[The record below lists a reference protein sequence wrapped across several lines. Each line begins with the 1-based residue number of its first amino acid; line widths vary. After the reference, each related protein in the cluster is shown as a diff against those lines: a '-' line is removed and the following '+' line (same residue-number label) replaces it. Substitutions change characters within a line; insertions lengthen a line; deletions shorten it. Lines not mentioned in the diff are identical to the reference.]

1 MKQKNKAVTLHE
13 VRLLFENKFPELLAG
28 AVDSPDEASFRQKI
42 DAYLSDASW
51 NAEGVRVVR
60 RLLEYD
66 GRVIHELSVGEDV
79 KVETLALLWRF
90 LSGRI
95 GEDEISPDFALE
107 LYHQFSRLHDGPS
120 GVPEKE
126 DVLRWMRRW
135 PDGLNEQVRAIR
147 EANKERIMALLV
159 RKIEHRPA
167 SSGRYV
173 FPEGCSEAEKL
184 GWVSR
189 WWGEARFHLSMA
201 VKSAT
206 ELNRMLDGTLSGE
219 TLRIYQQAQEKGI
232 PVFVTPYYLS
242 LLNPTGKG
250 YDDAAIRSYV
260 IYSSRLVETFG
271 GIRAWERE
279 DIVEEGKPNVAGWLL
294 PGGHNIHRRYPE
306 VAILIPDTMGRACG
320 GLCASCQRMYDFQSR
335 RLNFELEKLKPK
347 ENWNTRLRK
356 LMDYFE
362 HDTQIRDILIT
373 GGDALMSRNATLRNI
388 LDAVCK
394 MAVRKRQANLSRP
407 DGEKYAEL
415 QRVRLGTRLPVYL
428 PMRVDDE
435 LLDIL
440 RDFRQKAV
448 EAGITQLFVQ
458 THFQSPLE
466 VTPESREAIRRILST
481 GWAVTN
487 QLVYNVA
494 ASRRGHTA
502 KLRKVLNSLG
512 VICYYT
518 FTVKGFEENY
528 EVFAPNARSLQESAE
543 EKAWGRLAP
552 EAEHDFLE
560 SLDGAPNKAVA
571 VRQFCAAHDVPFLA
585 TDRSVLNLPGI
596 GKSMSFALVG
606 VDAKGRRILR
616 FDHDRTRRHSPI
628 IDRVHEVYI
637 RENKPVYRYLLQLQD
652 MGEDMGEYETLW
664 AYTEG
669 ETERRFPFFEYP
681 VPDFSVTSRYTNLD
695 VGVVE
700 HRYLRGVLALQIRD
714 LRLVLPLHLVK
725 LFAVT
730 VLRSLNFLM
739 EFVNVLLSV
748 CHKLAQLSVVLLHLL
763 QFSTT

>member
-66 GRVIHELSVGEDV
+66 GRVVHELSVGEDV

-107 LYHQFSRLHDGPS
+107 LYHQFSRLHAAPS

-173 FPEGCSEAEKL
+173 FPEGCNEAEKL
-184 GWVSR
+184 GWVRR

-201 VKSAT
+201 VKSAA

-394 MAVRKRQANLSRP
+394 MAVRKRQANLSRS

-440 RDFRQKAV
+440 RDFRQKAA

-695 VGVVE
+695 VGEGEV
-700 HRYLRGVLALQIRD
+700 RD
-714 LRLVLPLHLVK
+714 LRPD
-725 LFAVT
+725 
-730 VLRSLNFLM
+730 R
-739 EFVNVLLSV
+739 
-748 CHKLAQLSVVLLHLL
+748 
-763 QFSTT
+763 

>member
-13 VRLLFENKFPELLAG
+13 VRLLFEDKFPELLAG
-28 AVDSPDEASFRQKI
+28 AVDSPDEGSFRQKI

-66 GRVIHELSVGEDV
+66 GRVVHELSVGEDV

-107 LYHQFSRLHDGPS
+107 LYHQFSRLHAAPS

-173 FPEGCSEAEKL
+173 FPEGCGEAEKL
-184 GWVSR
+184 GWVRR

-201 VKSAT
+201 VKSAA

-219 TLRIYQQAQEKGI
+219 ALRIYQQAQEKGI

-440 RDFRQKAV
+440 RDFRQKAA

-543 EKAWGRLAP
+543 EKAWGCLAP

-681 VPDFSVTSRYTNLD
+681 VPDFSVTGRYTNLD
-695 VGVVE
+695 VGEDEV
-700 HRYLRGVLALQIRD
+700 RD
-714 LRLVLPLHLVK
+714 LRPD
-725 LFAVT
+725 
-730 VLRSLNFLM
+730 R
-739 EFVNVLLSV
+739 
-748 CHKLAQLSVVLLHLL
+748 
-763 QFSTT
+763 

>member
-28 AVDSPDEASFRQKI
+28 AVDSPDEVSFRQKI

-66 GRVIHELSVGEDV
+66 GRVVHELSVGEDV

-184 GWVSR
+184 GWVRR

-440 RDFRQKAV
+440 RDFRQKAA

-543 EKAWGRLAP
+543 EKACGRLAP

-560 SLDGAPNKAVA
+560 SLGGAPNKAVA
-571 VRQFCAAHDVPFLA
+571 IRQFCVAHDVPFLA

-695 VGVVE
+695 VGEDEV
-700 HRYLRGVLALQIRD
+700 RD
-714 LRLVLPLHLVK
+714 LRPDW
-725 LFAVT
+725 
-730 VLRSLNFLM
+730 
-739 EFVNVLLSV
+739 
-748 CHKLAQLSVVLLHLL
+748 
-763 QFSTT
+763 

>member
-66 GRVIHELSVGEDV
+66 GRVVHELSVGEDV

-320 GLCASCQRMYDFQSR
+320 GLCASCQRMYNFQSR

-695 VGVVE
+695 VGEDEV
-700 HRYLRGVLALQIRD
+700 RD
-714 LRLVLPLHLVK
+714 LRPDW
-725 LFAVT
+725 
-730 VLRSLNFLM
+730 
-739 EFVNVLLSV
+739 
-748 CHKLAQLSVVLLHLL
+748 
-763 QFSTT
+763 

>member
-28 AVDSPDEASFRQKI
+28 AVDSPDEVSFRQKI

-66 GRVIHELSVGEDV
+66 GRVVHELSVGEDV

-107 LYHQFSRLHDGPS
+107 LYHQFSRLHAAPS

-184 GWVSR
+184 GWVRR

-201 VKSAT
+201 VKSAA

-695 VGVVE
+695 VGEDEV
-700 HRYLRGVLALQIRD
+700 RD
-714 LRLVLPLHLVK
+714 LRPDW
-725 LFAVT
+725 
-730 VLRSLNFLM
+730 
-739 EFVNVLLSV
+739 
-748 CHKLAQLSVVLLHLL
+748 
-763 QFSTT
+763 

>member
-66 GRVIHELSVGEDV
+66 GRVVHELSVGEDV

-107 LYHQFSRLHDGPS
+107 LYHQFSRLHAAPS

-173 FPEGCSEAEKL
+173 FPEGCGEAEKL
-184 GWVSR
+184 GWVRR

-201 VKSAT
+201 VKSAA

-320 GLCASCQRMYDFQSR
+320 GLSASCQRMYDFQSR

-440 RDFRQKAV
+440 RDFRQKAA

-695 VGVVE
+695 VGEDEV
-700 HRYLRGVLALQIRD
+700 RD
-714 LRLVLPLHLVK
+714 LQPDR
-725 LFAVT
+725 
-730 VLRSLNFLM
+730 
-739 EFVNVLLSV
+739 
-748 CHKLAQLSVVLLHLL
+748 
-763 QFSTT
+763 

>member
-66 GRVIHELSVGEDV
+66 GRVVHELSVGEDV

-107 LYHQFSRLHDGPS
+107 LYHQFSRLHDGSS

-184 GWVSR
+184 GWVRR

-201 VKSAT
+201 VKSAA

-440 RDFRQKAV
+440 RDFRQKAA

-571 VRQFCAAHDVPFLA
+571 VRLFCAAHDVPFLA

-606 VDAKGRRILR
+606 VDARGRRILR

-681 VPDFSVTSRYTNLD
+681 VPDFSVTGRYTNLD
-695 VGVVE
+695 VGEDEV
-700 HRYLRGVLALQIRD
+700 RD
-714 LRLVLPLHLVK
+714 LRPDW
-725 LFAVT
+725 
-730 VLRSLNFLM
+730 
-739 EFVNVLLSV
+739 
-748 CHKLAQLSVVLLHLL
+748 
-763 QFSTT
+763 

>member
-66 GRVIHELSVGEDV
+66 GRVVHELSVGEDV

-184 GWVSR
+184 GWVRR

-637 RENKPVYRYLLQLQD
+637 RENKTVYRYLLQLQD

-695 VGVVE
+695 VGEDEV
-700 HRYLRGVLALQIRD
+700 RD
-714 LRLVLPLHLVK
+714 LRPDW
-725 LFAVT
+725 
-730 VLRSLNFLM
+730 
-739 EFVNVLLSV
+739 
-748 CHKLAQLSVVLLHLL
+748 
-763 QFSTT
+763 

>member
-560 SLDGAPNKAVA
+560 SLDGAPKKAVA

-695 VGVVE
+695 VGEDEV
-700 HRYLRGVLALQIRD
+700 RD
-714 LRLVLPLHLVK
+714 LRPDW
-725 LFAVT
+725 
-730 VLRSLNFLM
+730 
-739 EFVNVLLSV
+739 
-748 CHKLAQLSVVLLHLL
+748 
-763 QFSTT
+763 

>member
-66 GRVIHELSVGEDV
+66 GRVVHELSVGEDV
-79 KVETLALLWRF
+79 KVETLDLLWRF
-90 LSGRI
+90 LSGRME
-95 GEDEISPDFALE
+95 GEEISPDFALE
-107 LYHQFSRLHDGPS
+107 LYHQFSRLHAAPS

-173 FPEGCSEAEKL
+173 FPEGCGEAEKL
-184 GWVSR
+184 GWVR
-189 WWGEARFHLSMA
+189 QWWGEARFHLAMA
-201 VKSAT
+201 VKSAA
-206 ELNRMLDGTLSGE
+206 ELNRMLGGTLSGE
-219 TLRIYQQAQEKGI
+219 TMRVYQQAQEKGI

-440 RDFRQKAV
+440 RDLRQKAA

-560 SLDGAPNKAVA
+560 SLGGAPNKAVA
-571 VRQFCAAHDVPFLA
+571 VRQFCVAHDVPFLA
-585 TDRSVLNLPGI
+585 TDRSVLNLPGV

-628 IDRVHEVYI
+628 IDRVREVYI

-695 VGVVE
+695 VGEGEV
-700 HRYLRGVLALQIRD
+700 RD
-714 LRLVLPLHLVK
+714 LRPD
-725 LFAVT
+725 
-730 VLRSLNFLM
+730 R
-739 EFVNVLLSV
+739 
-748 CHKLAQLSVVLLHLL
+748 
-763 QFSTT
+763 

>member
-28 AVDSPDEASFRQKI
+28 AVDSPDEVSFRQKI

-66 GRVIHELSVGEDV
+66 GRVVHELSVGEDV

-184 GWVSR
+184 GWVRR

-201 VKSAT
+201 VKSAA

-440 RDFRQKAV
+440 RDFRQKAA

-681 VPDFSVTSRYTNLD
+681 VPDFSVTGRYTNLD
-695 VGVVE
+695 VGEGEV
-700 HRYLRGVLALQIRD
+700 RD
-714 LRLVLPLHLVK
+714 LRPDW
-725 LFAVT
+725 
-730 VLRSLNFLM
+730 
-739 EFVNVLLSV
+739 
-748 CHKLAQLSVVLLHLL
+748 
-763 QFSTT
+763 

>member
-66 GRVIHELSVGEDV
+66 GRVIHELSVGED
-79 KVETLALLWRF
+79 VETLALLWRF

-189 WWGEARFHLSMA
+189 WSGEARFHLSMA

-279 DIVEEGKPNVAGWLL
+279 DIVEEGKPNV
-294 PGGHNIHRRYPE
+294 PDGHNIHRRYPE

-552 EAEHDFLE
+552 DRTRLWPSGSFVPRTTCLSWLRIVVCSICPVSAKVCL
-560 SLDGAPNKAVA
+560 SLWWEWTPKD
-571 VRQFCAAHDVPFLA
+571 AASCGS
-585 TDRSVLNLPGI
+585 TTT
-596 GKSMSFALVG
+596 ALVG
-606 VDAKGRRILR
+606 TAR
-616 FDHDRTRRHSPI
+616 
-628 IDRVHEVYI
+628 
-637 RENKPVYRYLLQLQD
+637 
-652 MGEDMGEYETLW
+652 
-664 AYTEG
+664 
-669 ETERRFPFFEYP
+669 
-681 VPDFSVTSRYTNLD
+681 
-695 VGVVE
+695 
-700 HRYLRGVLALQIRD
+700 
-714 LRLVLPLHLVK
+714 
-725 LFAVT
+725 
-730 VLRSLNFLM
+730 
-739 EFVNVLLSV
+739 
-748 CHKLAQLSVVLLHLL
+748 
-763 QFSTT
+763 

>member
-66 GRVIHELSVGEDV
+66 GRVVHELSVGEDV

-306 VAILIPDTMGRACG
+306 VAILIACG

-695 VGVVE
+695 VGEDEV
-700 HRYLRGVLALQIRD
+700 RD
-714 LRLVLPLHLVK
+714 LRPDW
-725 LFAVT
+725 
-730 VLRSLNFLM
+730 
-739 EFVNVLLSV
+739 
-748 CHKLAQLSVVLLHLL
+748 
-763 QFSTT
+763 

>member
-28 AVDSPDEASFRQKI
+28 AVDSPDEVSFRQKI

-66 GRVIHELSVGEDV
+66 GRVVHELSVGEDV

-107 LYHQFSRLHDGPS
+107 LYHQFSRLHAAPS

-184 GWVSR
+184 GWVRR

-201 VKSAT
+201 VKSAA

-271 GIRAWERE
+271 CIRAWERE

-394 MAVRKRQANLSRP
+394 MAVRKRQANQSRP

-681 VPDFSVTSRYTNLD
+681 VPDFSVTGRYTNLD
-695 VGVVE
+695 VGEGEV
-700 HRYLRGVLALQIRD
+700 RD
-714 LRLVLPLHLVK
+714 LRPDW
-725 LFAVT
+725 
-730 VLRSLNFLM
+730 
-739 EFVNVLLSV
+739 
-748 CHKLAQLSVVLLHLL
+748 
-763 QFSTT
+763 

>member
-28 AVDSPDEASFRQKI
+28 AVDSPDEVSFRQKI

-66 GRVIHELSVGEDV
+66 GRVVHELSVGEDV

-95 GEDEISPDFALE
+95 REDEISLDFALE

-184 GWVSR
+184 GWVRR

-347 ENWNTRLRK
+347 ENWTPRLRK

-440 RDFRQKAV
+440 RDFRQKAA

-560 SLDGAPNKAVA
+560 ILDGAPNKAVA

-695 VGVVE
+695 VGEDEV
-700 HRYLRGVLALQIRD
+700 RD
-714 LRLVLPLHLVK
+714 LRPDW
-725 LFAVT
+725 
-730 VLRSLNFLM
+730 
-739 EFVNVLLSV
+739 
-748 CHKLAQLSVVLLHLL
+748 
-763 QFSTT
+763 

>member
-585 TDRSVLNLPGI
+585 TDRNVLNLPGI

-695 VGVVE
+695 VGEDEV
-700 HRYLRGVLALQIRD
+700 RD
-714 LRLVLPLHLVK
+714 LRPDW
-725 LFAVT
+725 
-730 VLRSLNFLM
+730 
-739 EFVNVLLSV
+739 
-748 CHKLAQLSVVLLHLL
+748 
-763 QFSTT
+763 

>member
-66 GRVIHELSVGEDV
+66 GRVVHELSVGEDV

-90 LSGRI
+90 LSWRI

-184 GWVSR
+184 GWVRR

-201 VKSAT
+201 VKSAA

-440 RDFRQKAV
+440 RDFRQKAA
-448 EAGITQLFVQ
+448 EAGIIQLFVQ

-571 VRQFCAAHDVPFLA
+571 IRQFCAAHDVPFLA

-695 VGVVE
+695 VGEGEV
-700 HRYLRGVLALQIRD
+700 RD
-714 LRLVLPLHLVK
+714 LRPD
-725 LFAVT
+725 
-730 VLRSLNFLM
+730 R
-739 EFVNVLLSV
+739 
-748 CHKLAQLSVVLLHLL
+748 
-763 QFSTT
+763 

>member
-28 AVDSPDEASFRQKI
+28 AVDSPDEVSFRQKI

-66 GRVIHELSVGEDV
+66 GRVVHELSVGEDV

-95 GEDEISPDFALE
+95 REDEISLDFALE

-184 GWVSR
+184 GWVRR

-294 PGGHNIHRRYPE
+294 PDGHNIHRRYPE

-440 RDFRQKAV
+440 RDFRQKAA

-560 SLDGAPNKAVA
+560 ILDGAPNKAVA

-695 VGVVE
+695 VGEDEV
-700 HRYLRGVLALQIRD
+700 RD
-714 LRLVLPLHLVK
+714 LRPDW
-725 LFAVT
+725 
-730 VLRSLNFLM
+730 
-739 EFVNVLLSV
+739 
-748 CHKLAQLSVVLLHLL
+748 
-763 QFSTT
+763 

>member
-66 GRVIHELSVGEDV
+66 GRVVHELSVGEDV

-184 GWVSR
+184 GWVRR

-201 VKSAT
+201 VKSAA

-440 RDFRQKAV
+440 RDFRQKAA

-466 VTPESREAIRRILST
+466 VTPESREAIRKILST

-543 EKAWGRLAP
+543 EKAWGRLVP

-560 SLDGAPNKAVA
+560 ILDGAPNKAVA

-695 VGVVE
+695 VGEDEV
-700 HRYLRGVLALQIRD
+700 RD
-714 LRLVLPLHLVK
+714 LRPD
-725 LFAVT
+725 
-730 VLRSLNFLM
+730 R
-739 EFVNVLLSV
+739 
-748 CHKLAQLSVVLLHLL
+748 
-763 QFSTT
+763 

>member
-13 VRLLFENKFPELLAG
+13 VRLLFENKYPELLAG

-695 VGVVE
+695 VGEDEV
-700 HRYLRGVLALQIRD
+700 RD
-714 LRLVLPLHLVK
+714 LRPDW
-725 LFAVT
+725 
-730 VLRSLNFLM
+730 
-739 EFVNVLLSV
+739 
-748 CHKLAQLSVVLLHLL
+748 
-763 QFSTT
+763 

>member
-13 VRLLFENKFPELLAG
+13 VRLLFEDKFPELLAG
-28 AVDSPDEASFRQKI
+28 AVDSPDESSFRQKI

-66 GRVIHELSVGEDV
+66 GRVVHELSVGEDV

-184 GWVSR
+184 GWVRR

-201 VKSAT
+201 VKSAA

-440 RDFRQKAV
+440 RDFRQKAA

-695 VGVVE
+695 VGEDEV
-700 HRYLRGVLALQIRD
+700 RD
-714 LRLVLPLHLVK
+714 LRPDW
-725 LFAVT
+725 
-730 VLRSLNFLM
+730 
-739 EFVNVLLSV
+739 
-748 CHKLAQLSVVLLHLL
+748 
-763 QFSTT
+763 

>member
-320 GLCASCQRMYDFQSR
+320 GLCAPCQRMYDFQSR

-695 VGVVE
+695 VGEDEV
-700 HRYLRGVLALQIRD
+700 RD
-714 LRLVLPLHLVK
+714 LRPDW
-725 LFAVT
+725 
-730 VLRSLNFLM
+730 
-739 EFVNVLLSV
+739 
-748 CHKLAQLSVVLLHLL
+748 
-763 QFSTT
+763 

>member
-66 GRVIHELSVGEDV
+66 GRVVHELSVGEDV

-107 LYHQFSRLHDGPS
+107 LYHQFSRLHTAPS

-173 FPEGCSEAEKL
+173 FPEGCNEAEKL
-184 GWVSR
+184 GWVRR

-201 VKSAT
+201 VKSAA

-440 RDFRQKAV
+440 RDFRQKAA

-543 EKAWGRLAP
+543 EKAWGRLVP

-681 VPDFSVTSRYTNLD
+681 VSDFSVTSRYTNLD
-695 VGVVE
+695 VGEDEV
-700 HRYLRGVLALQIRD
+700 RD
-714 LRLVLPLHLVK
+714 LRPDW
-725 LFAVT
+725 
-730 VLRSLNFLM
+730 
-739 EFVNVLLSV
+739 
-748 CHKLAQLSVVLLHLL
+748 
-763 QFSTT
+763 

>member
-28 AVDSPDEASFRQKI
+28 AVDSPDEVSFRQKI

-66 GRVIHELSVGEDV
+66 GRVVHELSVGEDV

-95 GEDEISPDFALE
+95 REDEISLDFALE

-184 GWVSR
+184 GWVRR

-440 RDFRQKAV
+440 RDFRQKAA

-458 THFQSPLE
+458 THFLSPLE

-560 SLDGAPNKAVA
+560 ILDGAPNKAVA

-695 VGVVE
+695 VGEDEV
-700 HRYLRGVLALQIRD
+700 RD
-714 LRLVLPLHLVK
+714 LRPDW
-725 LFAVT
+725 
-730 VLRSLNFLM
+730 
-739 EFVNVLLSV
+739 
-748 CHKLAQLSVVLLHLL
+748 
-763 QFSTT
+763 

>member
-373 GGDALMSRNATLRNI
+373 GGDALMNRNATLRNI

-695 VGVVE
+695 VGEDEV
-700 HRYLRGVLALQIRD
+700 RD
-714 LRLVLPLHLVK
+714 LRPDW
-725 LFAVT
+725 
-730 VLRSLNFLM
+730 
-739 EFVNVLLSV
+739 
-748 CHKLAQLSVVLLHLL
+748 
-763 QFSTT
+763 

>member
-66 GRVIHELSVGEDV
+66 GRVVHELSVGEDV

-107 LYHQFSRLHDGPS
+107 LYHQFSRLHAAPS

-173 FPEGCSEAEKL
+173 FPEGCGEAEKL
-184 GWVSR
+184 GWVRR

-201 VKSAT
+201 VKSAA

-440 RDFRQKAV
+440 RDFRQKAA

-695 VGVVE
+695 VGEGEV
-700 HRYLRGVLALQIRD
+700 RD
-714 LRLVLPLHLVK
+714 LRPDW
-725 LFAVT
+725 
-730 VLRSLNFLM
+730 
-739 EFVNVLLSV
+739 
-748 CHKLAQLSVVLLHLL
+748 
-763 QFSTT
+763 

>member
-147 EANKERIMALLV
+147 EVNKERIMALLV

-695 VGVVE
+695 VGEDEV
-700 HRYLRGVLALQIRD
+700 RD
-714 LRLVLPLHLVK
+714 LRPDW
-725 LFAVT
+725 
-730 VLRSLNFLM
+730 
-739 EFVNVLLSV
+739 
-748 CHKLAQLSVVLLHLL
+748 
-763 QFSTT
+763 

>member
-66 GRVIHELSVGEDV
+66 GRVVHELSVGEDV
-79 KVETLALLWRF
+79 KVETLDLLWRF
-90 LSGRI
+90 LSGRME
-95 GEDEISPDFALE
+95 GEEISPDFALE
-107 LYHQFSRLHDGPS
+107 LYHQFSRLHDAPS

-173 FPEGCSEAEKL
+173 FPEGCGEAEKL
-184 GWVSR
+184 GWVR
-189 WWGEARFHLSMA
+189 QWWGEARFHLSMA
-201 VKSAT
+201 VKSAA
-206 ELNRMLDGTLSGE
+206 ELNRMLGGTLSGE
-219 TLRIYQQAQEKGI
+219 TMRVYQQAQEKGI

-440 RDFRQKAV
+440 RDFRQKAA

-502 KLRKVLNSLG
+502 KLRKVLNSLD

-560 SLDGAPNKAVA
+560 SLGGAPNKAVA
-571 VRQFCAAHDVPFLA
+571 VRQFCVAHDVPFLA

-628 IDRVHEVYI
+628 IDRVREVYI

-681 VPDFSVTSRYTNLD
+681 VSDFSVTSRYTNLD
-695 VGVVE
+695 VGE
-700 HRYLRGVLALQIRD
+700 DEIRD
-714 LRLVLPLHLVK
+714 LRPDW
-725 LFAVT
+725 
-730 VLRSLNFLM
+730 
-739 EFVNVLLSV
+739 
-748 CHKLAQLSVVLLHLL
+748 
-763 QFSTT
+763 

>member
-66 GRVIHELSVGEDV
+66 GRVVHELSVGEDV

-95 GEDEISPDFALE
+95 GEDEISLDFALE

-173 FPEGCSEAEKL
+173 FSEGCSEAEKL
-184 GWVSR
+184 GWVRR

-440 RDFRQKAV
+440 RDFRQKAA

-543 EKAWGRLAP
+543 EKAWGRLVP

-695 VGVVE
+695 VGEDEV
-700 HRYLRGVLALQIRD
+700 RD
-714 LRLVLPLHLVK
+714 LRPD
-725 LFAVT
+725 
-730 VLRSLNFLM
+730 R
-739 EFVNVLLSV
+739 
-748 CHKLAQLSVVLLHLL
+748 
-763 QFSTT
+763 

>member
-66 GRVIHELSVGEDV
+66 GRVVHELSVGEDV

-107 LYHQFSRLHDGPS
+107 LYHQFSRLHDGSS

-173 FPEGCSEAEKL
+173 FPEGCNEAEKL
-184 GWVSR
+184 GWVRR

-201 VKSAT
+201 VKSAA

-271 GIRAWERE
+271 CIRAWERE

-440 RDFRQKAV
+440 RDFRQKAA

-560 SLDGAPNKAVA
+560 ILDGAPNKAVA
-571 VRQFCAAHDVPFLA
+571 VRQFCAVHDVPFLA

-695 VGVVE
+695 VGEDEV
-700 HRYLRGVLALQIRD
+700 RD
-714 LRLVLPLHLVK
+714 LRPD
-725 LFAVT
+725 
-730 VLRSLNFLM
+730 R
-739 EFVNVLLSV
+739 
-748 CHKLAQLSVVLLHLL
+748 
-763 QFSTT
+763 

>member
-28 AVDSPDEASFRQKI
+28 AVDSPDEVSFRQKI

-66 GRVIHELSVGEDV
+66 GRVVHELSVGEDV

-107 LYHQFSRLHDGPS
+107 LYHQFSRLHAAPS

-184 GWVSR
+184 GWVRR

-201 VKSAT
+201 VKSAA

-271 GIRAWERE
+271 CIRAWERE

-652 MGEDMGEYETLW
+652 MGEDMGEFETLW

-681 VPDFSVTSRYTNLD
+681 VPDFSVTGRYTNLD
-695 VGVVE
+695 VGEGEV
-700 HRYLRGVLALQIRD
+700 RD
-714 LRLVLPLHLVK
+714 LRPDW
-725 LFAVT
+725 
-730 VLRSLNFLM
+730 
-739 EFVNVLLSV
+739 
-748 CHKLAQLSVVLLHLL
+748 
-763 QFSTT
+763 

>member
-28 AVDSPDEASFRQKI
+28 AVDSPDEVSFRQKI

-66 GRVIHELSVGEDV
+66 GRVVHELSVGEDV

-95 GEDEISPDFALE
+95 REDEISLDFALE

-184 GWVSR
+184 GWVRR

-440 RDFRQKAV
+440 RDFRQKAA

-560 SLDGAPNKAVA
+560 IRDGAPNKAVA

-695 VGVVE
+695 VGEDEV
-700 HRYLRGVLALQIRD
+700 RD
-714 LRLVLPLHLVK
+714 LRPDW
-725 LFAVT
+725 
-730 VLRSLNFLM
+730 
-739 EFVNVLLSV
+739 
-748 CHKLAQLSVVLLHLL
+748 
-763 QFSTT
+763 

>member
-28 AVDSPDEASFRQKI
+28 AVDSPDEVSFRQKI

-66 GRVIHELSVGEDV
+66 GRVVHELSVGEDV

-95 GEDEISPDFALE
+95 REDEISLDFALE

-184 GWVSR
+184 GWVRR

-440 RDFRQKAV
+440 RDFRQKAA

-560 SLDGAPNKAVA
+560 ILDGAPNKAVA

-695 VGVVE
+695 VGG
-700 HRYLRGVLALQIRD
+700 R
-714 LRLVLPLHLVK
+714 
-725 LFAVT
+725 
-730 VLRSLNFLM
+730 RSPG
-739 EFVNVLLSV
+739 
-748 CHKLAQLSVVLLHLL
+748 
-763 QFSTT
+763 STA

>member
-28 AVDSPDEASFRQKI
+28 AVDSPDEVSFRQKI

-66 GRVIHELSVGEDV
+66 GRVVHELSVGEDV

-107 LYHQFSRLHDGPS
+107 LYHQFSRLHAAPS

-184 GWVSR
+184 GWVRR

-201 VKSAT
+201 VKSAA

-271 GIRAWERE
+271 CIRAWERE

-543 EKAWGRLAP
+543 EKAWRRLAP

-681 VPDFSVTSRYTNLD
+681 VPDFSVTGRYTNLD
-695 VGVVE
+695 VGEGEV
-700 HRYLRGVLALQIRD
+700 RD
-714 LRLVLPLHLVK
+714 LRPDW
-725 LFAVT
+725 
-730 VLRSLNFLM
+730 
-739 EFVNVLLSV
+739 
-748 CHKLAQLSVVLLHLL
+748 
-763 QFSTT
+763 

>member
-66 GRVIHELSVGEDV
+66 GRVVHELSVGEDV
-79 KVETLALLWRF
+79 KVETLDLLWRF
-90 LSGRI
+90 LSGRME
-95 GEDEISPDFALE
+95 GEEISPDFALE
-107 LYHQFSRLHDGPS
+107 LYHQFSRLHDAPS

-173 FPEGCSEAEKL
+173 FPEGCGEAEKL
-184 GWVSR
+184 GWVR
-189 WWGEARFHLSMA
+189 QWWGEARFHLAMA
-201 VKSAT
+201 VKSAA
-206 ELNRMLDGTLSGE
+206 ELNRMLGGTLSGE
-219 TLRIYQQAQEKGI
+219 TMRVYQQAQEKGI

-440 RDFRQKAV
+440 RDFRQKAA

-560 SLDGAPNKAVA
+560 SLGGAPDKAVA

-628 IDRVHEVYI
+628 IDRVREVYI

-681 VPDFSVTSRYTNLD
+681 VPDFSVTGRYTNLD
-695 VGVVE
+695 VGEDEV
-700 HRYLRGVLALQIRD
+700 RD
-714 LRLVLPLHLVK
+714 LRPD
-725 LFAVT
+725 
-730 VLRSLNFLM
+730 R
-739 EFVNVLLSV
+739 
-748 CHKLAQLSVVLLHLL
+748 
-763 QFSTT
+763 

>member
-28 AVDSPDEASFRQKI
+28 AVDSPDEVSFRQKI

-66 GRVIHELSVGEDV
+66 GRVVHELSVGEDV

-107 LYHQFSRLHDGPS
+107 LYHQFSRLHAAPS

-184 GWVSR
+184 GWVRR

-201 VKSAT
+201 VKSAA

-219 TLRIYQQAQEKGI
+219 TMRIYQQAQEKGI

-271 GIRAWERE
+271 CIRAWERE

-681 VPDFSVTSRYTNLD
+681 VPDFSVTGRYTNLD
-695 VGVVE
+695 VGEGEV
-700 HRYLRGVLALQIRD
+700 RD
-714 LRLVLPLHLVK
+714 LRPDW
-725 LFAVT
+725 
-730 VLRSLNFLM
+730 
-739 EFVNVLLSV
+739 
-748 CHKLAQLSVVLLHLL
+748 
-763 QFSTT
+763 

>member
-335 RLNFELEKLKPK
+335 RLNFEFEKLKPK

-695 VGVVE
+695 VGEDEV
-700 HRYLRGVLALQIRD
+700 RD
-714 LRLVLPLHLVK
+714 LRPDW
-725 LFAVT
+725 
-730 VLRSLNFLM
+730 
-739 EFVNVLLSV
+739 
-748 CHKLAQLSVVLLHLL
+748 
-763 QFSTT
+763 

>member
-66 GRVIHELSVGEDV
+66 GRVVHELSVGEDV

-173 FPEGCSEAEKL
+173 FSEGCSEAEKL
-184 GWVSR
+184 GWVRR

-201 VKSAT
+201 VKSAA

-271 GIRAWERE
+271 CIRAWERE

-637 RENKPVYRYLLQLQD
+637 QENKPVYRYLLQLQD

-695 VGVVE
+695 VGEGEV
-700 HRYLRGVLALQIRD
+700 RD
-714 LRLVLPLHLVK
+714 LRPDW
-725 LFAVT
+725 
-730 VLRSLNFLM
+730 
-739 EFVNVLLSV
+739 
-748 CHKLAQLSVVLLHLL
+748 
-763 QFSTT
+763 